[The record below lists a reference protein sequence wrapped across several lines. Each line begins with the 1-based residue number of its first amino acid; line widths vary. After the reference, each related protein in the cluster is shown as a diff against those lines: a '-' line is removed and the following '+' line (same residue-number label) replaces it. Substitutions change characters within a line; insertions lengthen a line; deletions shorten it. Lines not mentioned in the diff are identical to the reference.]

1 VTPEPA
7 FPVRLVALDLDG
19 TLILEDFALGER
31 TKRAVR
37 AALDRGVV
45 VAIATG
51 RMASSARRFAVEL
64 GLAAPLIAYQ
74 GALIREM
81 WAEGSGPGAA
91 VKPAAHTG
99 HRDRARSRAREG
111 FDPSVGDRP
120 TGDGSDRQEP
130 LGRIRVHTPLAA
142 DLAREVVVWAREQ
155 GLDPHVNHL
164 ERFILR
170 ADDPNAEDYS
180 RFLGAR
186 AELVPDLLA
195 AIAQPVTKIIA
206 WGGDVATLAALAA
219 GRERFAGRVTVT
231 MSHPHYLEFLAPGVS
246 KGRAVRWLARRSGV
260 PLGQAMAIGDQH
272 NDLEMLTA
280 VGHGVAMPTAPA
292 EVLAVARYVAPPVG
306 EEGAAQ
312 MIERLVLDGSAGR

>member
-1 VTPEPA
+1 MTPEGR

-19 TLILEDFALGER
+19 TLILEDFSIGDR

-37 AALDRGVV
+37 AALDDGVV

-51 RMASSARRFAVEL
+51 RMASSARRFAAEL
-64 GLAAPLIAYQ
+64 GLTAPLIAYQ

-81 WAEGSGPGAA
+81 WAEGAGPGTATASAA
-91 VKPAAHTG
+91 DPRQAEPG
-99 HRDRARSRAREG
+99 DEDRARSRAREG

-120 TGDGSDRQEP
+120 AADPPDRPEP

-142 DLAREVVVWAREQ
+142 DLAREVVVWGRER

-186 AELVPDLLA
+186 AEFVPDLLA
-195 AIAQPVTKIIA
+195 AITHPVTKIIA
-206 WGGDVATLAALAA
+206 SGGDDATLAALAA
-219 GRERFAGRVTVT
+219 GRERFAGRVAVT

-260 PLGQAMAIGDQH
+260 PLEQAMAIGDQH
-272 NDLEMLTA
+272 NDTEMLQA
-280 VGHGVAMPTAPA
+280 V
-292 EVLAVARYVAPPVG
+292 
-306 EEGAAQ
+306 
-312 MIERLVLDGSAGR
+312 

>member
-1 VTPEPA
+1 VTPEGR

-19 TLILEDFALGER
+19 TLILEDFSIGDR

-37 AALDRGVV
+37 AALDDGVV

-51 RMASSARRFAVEL
+51 RMASSARRFAAEL
-64 GLAAPLIAYQ
+64 GLTAPLIAYQ

-81 WAEGSGPGAA
+81 WAEGAGPGTATASAA
-91 VKPAAHTG
+91 DPRQAEPG
-99 HRDRARSRAREG
+99 DEDRARSRAREG
-111 FDPSVGDRP
+111 FDRH
-120 TGDGSDRQEP
+120 EP

-142 DLAREVVVWAREQ
+142 DLAREVVVWGRER

-186 AELVPDLLA
+186 AEFVPDLLA
-195 AIAQPVTKIIA
+195 AITHPVTKIIA
-206 WGGDVATLAALAA
+206 SGGDDATLAALAA
-219 GRERFAGRVTVT
+219 GRERFAGRVAVT

-260 PLGQAMAIGDQH
+260 PLEQAMAIGDQH
-272 NDLEMLTA
+272 NDIEMLQA

-292 EVLAVARYVAPPVG
+292 EVLAVARHVAPPVG
-306 EEGAAQ
+306 EEGAAR
-312 MIERLVLDGSAGR
+312 MIEELVLGEGSGR